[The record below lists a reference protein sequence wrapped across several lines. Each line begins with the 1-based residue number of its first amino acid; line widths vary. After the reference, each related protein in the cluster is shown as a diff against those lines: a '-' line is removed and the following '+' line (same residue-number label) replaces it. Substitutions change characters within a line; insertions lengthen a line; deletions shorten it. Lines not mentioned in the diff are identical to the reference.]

1 MAKKIGYLG
10 PEGTYCEAA
19 GLKYLKGYRGV
30 DLVPYATI
38 HELLLACDR
47 GRVKEAVVPIENL
60 IEGTVGVVMD
70 MLVKDVNLKIKKE
83 IVIQVLH
90 NLIAPRGTKLYQI
103 TDIISHPQAID
114 QCREFLRKK
123 TPKAKL
129 HLAYSTADA
138 VRQVATSVGEKILGR
153 VSGHHP
159 LFAAIGTRAAAQ
171 LYGMAVVAAK
181 INASHNQTRFVV
193 LAKQDAKPTRRAK
206 TSIVF
211 SIGRDQP
218 GGLHNI
224 LGEFASRAINLT
236 KIESRPSKKALGDY
250 YFFVDMEGHREDNII
265 KAALKFVKEKV
276 SFLKILGSYQKA

>member
-10 PEGTYCEAA
+10 PEGTYCEEAS
-19 GLKYLKGYRGV
+19 LKYLKGFKGA
-30 DLVPYATI
+30 DLIPYGTI
-38 HELLLACDR
+38 HELLHACDR

-83 IVIQVLH
+83 IVLQILH
-90 NLIAPRGTKLYQI
+90 NLITPKGAKLYQI
-103 TDIISHPQAID
+103 TDVISHPQAID

-138 VRQVATSVGEKILGR
+138 VRQVATSVGEKILGKM
-153 VSGHHP
+153 SGHHP
-159 LFAAIGTRAAAQ
+159 LFAAIGTKAAAK
-171 LYGMAVVAAK
+171 LYGLSVVASK

-193 LAKQDAKPTRRAK
+193 LAKQDAKPTAKDK

-211 SIGRDQP
+211 TIGRDQP

-250 YFFVDMEGHREDNII
+250 YFFVDMEGHREDNTI
-265 KAALKFVKEKV
+265 KQALRFVKDKV
-276 SFLKILGSYQKA
+276 SFIKILGSYQRA